1 VHFLCEIIVVV
12 AMEASCDDVV
22 AMEEEDVVAMR
33 RAWIGEL
40 SGQEYSELETSN
52 RKLLEALPNVSKV
65 AIQTGSSLNSA
76 TVTAT
81 LKCGKHWYLQ
91 CKKTVQARQHC
102 STNIPT
108 AVQAMELLIVK
119 LMTEHSECIEY
130 MHQGSS
136 STGSS
141 TPAKPTV
148 HDRLRMAQVKQQTAE
163 RQAEADEAAA
173 EEARTAESTAG
184 YARVAAECK
193 AKASKAAAN
202 ALKPPSTVS
211 HKKQKKAFEAT
222 PGSSVG
228 CASPGVLVVVVV
240 V

>member
-1 VHFLCEIIVVV
+1 
-12 AMEASCDDVV
+12 
-22 AMEEEDVVAMR
+22 
-33 RAWIGEL
+33 
-40 SGQEYSELETSN
+40 
-52 RKLLEALPNVSKV
+52 
-65 AIQTGSSLNSA
+65 
-76 TVTAT
+76 
-81 LKCGKHWYLQ
+81 
-91 CKKTVQARQHC
+91 
-102 STNIPT
+102 
-108 AVQAMELLIVK
+108 
-119 LMTEHSECIEY
+119 

-148 HDRLRMAQVKQQTAE
+148 HDRLRMAQVTQQTAE

-211 HKKQKKAFEAT
+211 HKKQEA
-222 PGSSVG
+222 PSG
-228 CASPGVLVVVVV
+228 PRL
-240 V
+240 